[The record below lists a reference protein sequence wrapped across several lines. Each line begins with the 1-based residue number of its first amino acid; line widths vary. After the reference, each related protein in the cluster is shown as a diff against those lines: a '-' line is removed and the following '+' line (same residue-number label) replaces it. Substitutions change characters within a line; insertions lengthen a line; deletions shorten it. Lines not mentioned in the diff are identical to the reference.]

1 MNRVITIA
9 QHLHKDDCGQ
19 DLIEYALLSALIGF
33 ACVAGMGTLSSYI
46 NNAFSKI
53 GSKLNSSIT

>member
-1 MNRVITIA
+1 MNRFMTVA
-9 QHLHKDDCGQ
+9 QLLHKDDSGQ

-33 ACVAGMGTLSSYI
+33 ACVAGMGTLSNYI

-53 GSKLNSSIT
+53 GVKLNSSIT